1 MTTSRSDHFSP
12 NMEKGTD
19 ELRDKHSVVAEA
31 LDYRGLMT
39 RARVLDQTSLD
50 ILFLERKVTAPQHSA
65 GECFLDVLVRSG
77 GAPKSCDPSAVSF
90 GTLRDAERSL
100 SSRIMV
106 ASGAYRVLAR
116 ESKEVQDA
124 TIIVVTRN
132 VRPNVK
138 SLSLIR
144 RGLNALVGYFG
155 TAGIRDPRSFK

>member
-31 LDYRGLMT
+31 LDYRGLMQ

-50 ILFLERKVTAPQHSA
+50 ILFLERKITAPQHSA

-77 GAPKSCDPSAVSF
+77 GTPRSCDPSAVSF

-106 ASGAYRVLAR
+106 ASGAYRVLSR
-116 ESKEVQDA
+116 EPKDVQDA

-138 SLSLIR
+138 LLSLIR

-155 TAGIRDPRSFK
+155 TAGARDPRNFK